1 MVRSTENR
9 NSLLQLTKRVQIANN
24 DREAID
30 TGDDSAAPEDHHH
43 APEESVI
50 TQVHHHLLGCSWRTL
65 KFTTALHW
73 ILATCM
79 AFFFHVQPLVDRMV
93 ICLTESG
100 RLILQELLAG

>member
-30 TGDDSAAPEDHHH
+30 TGDDSAAPDDHRH

-50 TQVHHHLLGCSWRTL
+50 TQVSTSAPEVAESCVVLIKGLTAPCIPQMSDTL
-65 KFTTALHW
+65 HTWFAV
-73 ILATCM
+73 C
-79 AFFFHVQPLVDRMV
+79 
-93 ICLTESG
+93 
-100 RLILQELLAG
+100 

>member
-30 TGDDSAAPEDHHH
+30 TGDDSAAPEDHHN

-50 TQVHHHLLGCSWRTL
+50 TQVQPSLPGLLLANLRNL
-65 KFTTALHW
+65 TALPWTWLFAWHSYAMW
-73 ILATCM
+73 
-79 AFFFHVQPLVDRMV
+79 V
-93 ICLTESG
+93 EW
-100 RLILQELLAG
+100 